1 MLELK
6 PLILFLMTLMVITM
20 TYDGGQTKAMMTIMV
35 TVLPGDHDASF
46 TLLVTKKNVETLNVT
61 KPYRA

>member
-1 MLELK
+1 
-6 PLILFLMTLMVITM
+6 MTLMVITM